1 MRGNSDHKNSEYGN
15 FLRSAEV
22 ILVFTMQVFNE
33 IKGDLYNFGD
43 AVSKDIYYHHA
54 NVCLNEPVLEQY
66 DAWGNRV
73 DNIIMLPSWRALRD
87 VSAKEGL
94 IAIPYENKYAQWR

>member
-1 MRGNSDHKNSEYGN
+1 MRGNSDQKNSEYGN

-43 AVSKDIYYHHA
+43 AVSKDIYYHQA
-54 NVCLNEPVLEQY
+54 NVCLSEPVLEQY

-73 DNIIMLPSWRALRD
+73 DNIIMHPSWRALRD